1 MHFSASCPRLHLL
14 LPAALR
20 EQREHWHLVSCLVS
34 RSCCRQEAVDSWT
47 SAVYYLLIRGVFNIS
62 DQVSPHWWRRQS
74 DRKFLLYI
82 LYSTGQINIIR
93 LFSFLFFFLKKKKT
107 FSTHINANVIE
118 MVNQLRLLAAPGP
131 FSDFLSIR
139 LSWKCQIL
147 SNVSLQPSDTESVLT
162 QIYGSVIL
170 KSDAA
175 NRTHLIVRCS
185 VRGAPV
191 FRIIC

>member
-1 MHFSASCPRLHLL
+1 MHRGWCGESGSSRKCSSALCSSLKIKVMPSVIRLWCRRLENKIHKEWRLSSGKKKERKKERMHFSASCPRLHLL

-93 LFSFLFFFLKKKKT
+93 LFSFLFLKKKKNL
-107 FSTHINANVIE
+107 FNSH
-118 MVNQLRLLAAPGP
+118 Q
-131 FSDFLSIR
+131 
-139 LSWKCQIL
+139 C
-147 SNVSLQPSDTESVLT
+147 
-162 QIYGSVIL
+162 
-170 KSDAA
+170 
-175 NRTHLIVRCS
+175 
-185 VRGAPV
+185 
-191 FRIIC
+191 